1 MMTRDAAVAYGNKI
15 GCRYYVYND
24 AGGLLGGCKTL
35 ADAEEMKARWEVEY
49 ENDPLNK
56 GTKVYIKDTEAE
68 TVTDMRYYKDIIKAA
83 VAAESKVDKNWSWK
97 VKGITKKV
105 AKIGWG
111 YLDYLGEEECF
122 TIRLDETEGTYF
134 VIVDLLQEDK
144 EYFSVGPD
152 RWDDAHSVEEAV
164 TIAAHWL
171 AREAREIF

>member
-1 MMTRDAAVAYGNKI
+1 MMNKEAALAYGKRI

-35 ADAEEMKARWEVEY
+35 AVAEEMKARWEAEY

-83 VAAESKVDKNWSWK
+83 VAAESKADKNWSWK
-97 VKGITKKV
+97 VKDVTEEE

-122 TIRLDETEGTYF
+122 TIRLDETDGDYT
-134 VIVDLLQEDK
+134 VIVDLLEDK